1 MTTPSGLNFYIPGA
15 LLFLVACAKLPA
27 LLRNPRDELLR
38 SVWVLLV
45 VSTAVFWCC
54 AVPSIAAF
62 NRLTGVPNAA
72 APLVYTL
79 LTVFSG
85 SNISL
90 IIRWS
95 SGPEDAQRADRWSK
109 RCYIATAVVIIA
121 INVLFLLG
129 DASVERLRDLDT
141 YYASTPFIREM
152 ILLYLAAHTIAAVTM
167 TILCWRWAREV
178 HGELRVGLLLIVGG
192 YLLNL
197 AYDALKFAAIG
208 AHWTGRNWDV
218 LSVTY
223 AASLASFSALL
234 IGAGFILPLLSQRF
248 MHFWTP
254 WRRYYQLRPLWR
266 ELREASQHSM
276 GIGSSVR
283 TPIEIRLVR
292 VEADIHDGI
301 LTVSPHIDARIRS
314 QALHAASK
322 SSRSDDE
329 AAATADAA
337 ALAHAVSAWRQHQ
350 AAATDPEERVN
361 DHNETLGSAHTPIG
375 LVRMSIALSSDV
387 VQRFRHQAAVA
398 ESSTQ

>member
-1 MTTPSGLNFYIPGA
+1 MTTPSGLSFYIPGA

-27 LLRNPRDELLR
+27 LIRNPRDQLLR

-72 APLVYTL
+72 APLVYSL

-85 SNISL
+85 ANISL

-95 SGPEDAQRADRWSK
+95 SGPEDAERVARWSR
-109 RCYIATAVVIIA
+109 RCYVATAVVIVA
-121 INVLFLLG
+121 INALFLLG

-141 YYASTPFIREM
+141 YYASTPYIREM
-152 ILLYLAAHTIAAVTM
+152 ILLYLVAHTTAAITM
-167 TILCWRWAREV
+167 TILCRRWAREV
-178 HGELRVGLLLIVGG
+178 HGELRAGLLLIVGG
-192 YLLNL
+192 YGLNL

-208 AHWTGRNWDV
+208 AHWSGRNWDV

-223 AASLASFSALL
+223 AASFASFSALL

-248 MHFWTP
+248 MYFWTP

-266 ELREASQHSM
+266 ELRDASEHSM
-276 GIGSSVR
+276 SIGPSMR
-283 TPIEIRLVR
+283 TPIAIRLVQ

-301 LTVSPHIDARIRS
+301 LTVSPHIDARVRS
-314 QALHAASK
+314 QALVAASE
-322 SSRSDDE
+322 SSRSDEE

-337 ALAHAVSAWRQHQ
+337 ALAHAVSVWRQHQ
-350 AAATDPEERVN
+350 AAATDPEEHMN
-361 DHNETLGSAHTPIG
+361 DHTESLTSAHTPTG
-375 LVRMSIALSSDV
+375 LVRMSVALSSDV
-387 VQRFRHQAAVA
+387 VQRFRRHAVVA
-398 ESSTQ
+398 ESSPR

>member
-1 MTTPSGLNFYIPGA
+1 M
-15 LLFLVACAKLPA
+15 
-27 LLRNPRDELLR
+27 
-38 SVWVLLV
+38 